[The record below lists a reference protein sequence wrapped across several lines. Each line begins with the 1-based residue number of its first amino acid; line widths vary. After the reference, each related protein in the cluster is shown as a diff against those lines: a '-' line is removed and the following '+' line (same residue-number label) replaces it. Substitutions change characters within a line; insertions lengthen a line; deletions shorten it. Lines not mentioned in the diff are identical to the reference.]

1 MLEVKALL
9 FDVFGTVVDWR
20 TGIAIE
26 VQMIAKKYNIELNAD
41 DFADAWRA
49 EYQPAMEQIRSG
61 KRSFTILDILHLE
74 NLKKIAP
81 RFNLNNLSNE
91 DLNFLVTA
99 WHRLPGWPDSS
110 QGLNKLKKKF
120 ILATQ
125 SNGNIAL
132 MVNMAKYSN
141 LSWDVILGAEVLGHY
156 KPEPEAYIKACKAL
170 NLKPSECLMVAAHD
184 NDLKA
189 ASLQGMKTAYVHRP
203 FEYGKDK
210 LFDIAEVNDYK
221 GNRNWDIMSK
231 DFNDLAFKLG
241 CEINIITTK

>member
-81 RFNLNNLSNE
+81 RFNLNNLSKG

-184 NDLKA
+184 DDLKA

-241 CEINIITTK
+241 C

>member
-91 DLNFLVTA
+91 DLNFLVSA

-132 MVNMAKYSN
+132 IVNMAKYSN
-141 LSWDVILGAEVLGHY
+141 LNWDVILGAEVLGHY

-184 NDLKA
+184 DDLKA

-241 CEINIITTK
+241 C

>member
-49 EYQPAMEQIRSG
+49 EYQPAMEQIRRG

-184 NDLKA
+184 DDLKA
-189 ASLQGMKTAYVHRP
+189 ASLQGLKTAYVHRP
-203 FEYGKDK
+203 FEYGKD
-210 LFDIAEVNDYK
+210 
-221 GNRNWDIMSK
+221 
-231 DFNDLAFKLG
+231 
-241 CEINIITTK
+241 

>member
-184 NDLKA
+184 DDLKA

-221 GNRNWDIMSK
+221 GYRKLDIVSK
-231 DFNDLAFKLG
+231 DFNDLAYKLG
-241 CEINIITTK
+241 W

>member
-61 KRSFTILDILHLE
+61 KRSFKILDILHLE

-184 NDLKA
+184 DDLKA

-241 CEINIITTK
+241 C

>member
-91 DLNFLVTA
+91 DLNFLVSA

-156 KPEPEAYIKACKAL
+156 KPEPQAYIKACKAL

-184 NDLKA
+184 DDLKA
-189 ASLQGMKTAYVHRP
+189 ASLQGLKTAYVHRP

-241 CEINIITTK
+241 C

>member
-81 RFNLNNLSNE
+81 RFNLNNLSNV

-184 NDLKA
+184 DDLKA

-241 CEINIITTK
+241 C

>member
-91 DLNFLVTA
+91 DLNFLVSA

-110 QGLNKLKKKF
+110 HGLNKLKKKF

-184 NDLKA
+184 DDLKA

-241 CEINIITTK
+241 C

>member
-132 MVNMAKYSN
+132 IVNMAKYSN

-184 NDLKA
+184 DDLKA

-241 CEINIITTK
+241 C

>member
-91 DLNFLVTA
+91 DLNFLVSA

-184 NDLKA
+184 DDLKA

-221 GNRNWDIMSK
+221 GNRNWDIVSK

-241 CEINIITTK
+241 C